1 MIARRRVGTAL
12 LIAAL
17 IAVIG
22 GSGPLSMGVG
32 AAAATWPQTPK
43 VDPPPLPVDPVT
55 PQESLDGLGISGYP
69 DRLSVQ
75 PGESVKFMVSTKSPA
90 FRATMVRVVHGD
102 ADPRGPGIKEQV
114 IESDVNKEYPGRYQT
129 LPLGSYV
136 TVPDDDD
143 LRPDGSF
150 TITAWIAPTTVPGST
165 LNPIAYRR
173 TPVGTGA
180 VQGIVTKWSET
191 EKAGY
196 GMFVDR
202 DGGLGLRLADRAG
215 RTQTVS
221 TGVKLKPWA
230 PALRGVEP
238 GGAVRPQHV
247 NSSGWYFAAV
257 SYDAGTGKVGLYQY
271 PLTGLPNDSQAVVT
285 RTIEARGLK
294 NATAPLLIAAY
305 QGDRDRPT
313 GFYNGKIDAPRVYD
327 RALDEREIQA
337 LRRGGPAGRAVAA
350 FDFSQKMDTDQVV
363 DTSRNHLRGRAVNL
377 PVRAVTGHNWQAEE
391 QDFKQVPEQYGA
403 MYFHDDDLGDA
414 TWEPSFTWRVPA
426 DARSGVYAAK
436 LEADGRVYHATFVV
450 RPKHGRPTSKIAL
463 LVPTF
468 SYLAYGMTGYFVSG
482 MSQYSQHTDGSGV
495 VYSSHLRPLTNLRPY
510 ASGLKGEGRPWQ
522 FEADTHIIDWLES
535 TGHTVDYITDH
546 DLHREGRKLLDDY
559 KVVLTGSHPEYTSAP
574 MLDALQGWLNDGGR
588 LMYLGGN
595 GFYWVTPLDRTG
607 TYTELRRHDGT
618 EAWQGAPGE
627 YYHNTTG
634 EFGGLWRFR
643 GRPPQQLAGV
653 GFTAQGFGSR
663 LGTGLYNRPLDRS
676 PQSHDPK
683 AAWVF
688 DGVKA
693 TGPIGDFDSLQ
704 SRGGPMGEELD
715 RADYALGT
723 ADNTIVLGS
732 GTGFG
737 DEYMFVKEENNT
749 ANLMEGGTVNW
760 LVRGDV
766 ALTYYPKGGAVFAAS
781 SIAWA
786 GSLFYNNYDNDIA
799 TITGNVL
806 DTFSSGKPLPG
817 TG

>member
-1 MIARRRVGTAL
+1 MFARRRMGTAL
-12 LIAAL
+12 LITL
-17 IAVIG
+17 FVAVVG
-22 GSGPLSMGVG
+22 GSGPLATDVG
-32 AAAATWPQTPK
+32 AAAKWPLTPK
-43 VDPPPLPVDPVT
+43 VDPPPLPVDPRT
-55 PQESLDGLGISGYP
+55 PQEELDSLGISGYP
-69 DRLSVQ
+69 DRLTVQ
-75 PGESVKFMVSTKSPA
+75 PGESVKIMASTRSPS

-102 ADPRGPGIKEQV
+102 ADPRGPGLKEQV
-114 IESDVNKEYPGRYQT
+114 IASDVNKEYPGRYQT
-129 LPLGSYV
+129 LPPGSYV
-136 TVPDDDD
+136 TVPDDDK

-150 TITAWIAPTTVPGST
+150 TITAWIAPTTVPGSK
-165 LNPIAYRR
+165 LNPIAYQR
-173 TPVGTGA
+173 TPVATGA
-180 VQGIVTKWSET
+180 VQGVVTKWSDA

-196 GMFVDR
+196 GMVVDR
-202 DGGLGLRLADRAG
+202 DGGLGLRLADRSG
-215 RTQTVS
+215 NVHTVGS
-221 TGVKLKPWA
+221 GVKLQPWA

-238 GGAVRPQHV
+238 GGTVRPQNV

-257 SYDAGTGKVGLYQY
+257 SYDAGTGKVRLYQQ
-271 PLTGLPNDSQAVVT
+271 PLSGHPNSSEAVVT
-285 RTIEARGLK
+285 RAIGARGLK
-294 NATAPLLIAAY
+294 NAAAPLLIAAY
-305 QGDRDRPT
+305 QGADRRPT
-313 GFYNGKIDAPRVYD
+313 GFYNGKIDAPRVFD
-327 RALDEREIQA
+327 RALDDREIRA
-337 LRRGGPAGRAVAA
+337 LRLGGPAAGAAAA
-350 FDFSQKMDTDQVV
+350 FDFSKKTDTDQVV
-363 DTSRNHLRGRAVNL
+363 DTSGNGLRGRAVNL
-377 PVRAVTGHNWQAEE
+377 PVRAVTGHNWRADE
-391 QDFKQVPEQYGA
+391 QDFTRAPGQYGA
-403 MYFHDDDLGDA
+403 MYFHDDDVSDA
-414 TWEPSFTWRVPA
+414 AWKPSFTWRVPA

-450 RPKHGRPTSKIAL
+450 RPKRGKPTSRIAM

-468 SYLAYGMTGYFVSG
+468 SYLAYGWTGSLQSG
-482 MSQYSQHTDGSGV
+482 LSQYSRHSDGSGV
-495 VYSSHLRPLTNLRPY
+495 VYSSGLRPITNLRPL
-510 ASGLKGEGRPWQ
+510 ATGDKGQGRPWQ
-522 FEADTHIIDWLES
+522 FEADTHIFDWLES
-535 TGHTVDYITDH
+535 TGHNVDYITDH

-559 KVVLTGSHPEYTSAP
+559 KVVVTGSHPEYTSEP

-618 EAWQGAPGE
+618 EAWQSAPGE
-627 YYHNTTG
+627 YYHSLTG

-643 GRPPQQLAGV
+643 GRPPQQLVGV

-663 LGTGLYNRPLDRS
+663 LGTGLYNRPLERS
-676 PQSHDPK
+676 AESRDPR

-693 TGPIGDFDSLQ
+693 TGPIGDFDTLQ
-704 SRGGPMGEELD
+704 SPGGPMGEELD
-715 RADYALGT
+715 RADYALGS
-723 ADNTIVLGS
+723 AANTIVLGS

-766 ALTYYPKGGAVFAAS
+766 ALTQYPHGGAVFSAS

-786 GSLFYNNYDNDIA
+786 GCLFYNHYDNDIS

-806 DTFSSGKPLPG
+806 RAFAADKPLPG

>member
-1 MIARRRVGTAL
+1 MVTAL
-12 LIAAL
+12 
-17 IAVIG
+17 AVAIG
-22 GSGPLSMGVG
+22 GSGPLATGVG
-32 AAAATWPQTPK
+32 AAAWPRTPL
-43 VDPPPLPVDPVT
+43 VDPLPLPVDPAT
-55 PQESLDGLGISGYP
+55 PQEALDALGVSGYP

-75 PGESVKFMVSTKSPA
+75 PGESVKFMVSTKSPT
-90 FRATMVRVVHGD
+90 FRATMVRVPHGD
-102 ADPRGPGIKEQV
+102 ADPRGPGLKEQV
-114 IESDVNKEYPGRYQT
+114 IASAVNKEYPGRYQT
-129 LPLGSYV
+129 LPVGSYV
-136 TVPDDDD
+136 TVPDGAA
-143 LRPDGSF
+143 LRPEGSF
-150 TITAWIAPTTVPGST
+150 TITAWIAPTTVPGSD

-180 VQGIVTKWSET
+180 AQGVVTKWSEKDQT
-191 EKAGY
+191 GY

-202 DGGLGLRLADRAG
+202 DGGLGLRLTDRSG
-215 RTQTVS
+215 RAHTVS

-247 NSSGWYFAAV
+247 NSSGWCFAAV
-257 SYDAGTGKVGLYQY
+257 SYDAGTGKVRLYQY
-271 PLTGLPNDSQAVVT
+271 PLTGHPNDSQTVVT
-285 RTIEARGLK
+285 RTIEARGLR
-294 NATAPLLIAAY
+294 NTTAPLLVAAY
-305 QGDRDRPT
+305 QGDGNRPT
-313 GFYNGKIDAPRVYD
+313 GFYNGKIDAPRVYG
-327 RALDEREIQA
+327 RALDEREVEA
-337 LRRGGPAGRAVAA
+337 LRRGGPVGRAAVAL
-350 FDFSQKMDTDQVV
+350 DFSQKMDTDQVV
-363 DTSRNHLRGRAVNL
+363 DVSPNRLRGRTVNL
-377 PVRAVTGHNWQAEE
+377 PVRAVTGHDWQADE
-391 QDFKQVPEQYGA
+391 QNFTRAPGQYGA
-403 MYFHDDDLGDA
+403 LYFHDDDLGDA
-414 TWEPSFTWRVPA
+414 AWESAFTWKVPA

-450 RPKHGRPTSKIAL
+450 RPKKPTSRVAL

-468 SYLAYGMTGYFVSG
+468 SYLAYGMTGGLVSG
-482 MSQYSQHTDGSGV
+482 MSQYSRHSDGSGV
-495 VYSSHLRPLTNLRPY
+495 VYSSHLRPITNLRPL
-510 ASGLKGEGRPWQ
+510 STGPRGEGRPWQ
-522 FEADTHIIDWLES
+522 FEADTHITDWLES

-546 DLHREGRKLLDDY
+546 DLHREGRKLLDGY
-559 KVVLTGSHPEYTSAP
+559 QVVITGSHPEYTSEP

-618 EAWQGAPGE
+618 EAWQSAPGE
-627 YYHNTTG
+627 YYHSTTG

-643 GRPPQQLAGV
+643 GRPPQQLVGV

-663 LGTGLYNRPLDRS
+663 LGTGLYSRPLDRS
-676 PQSHDPK
+676 PESHDPR

-723 ADNTIVLGS
+723 ADNTVVLGS

-766 ALTYYPKGGAVFAAS
+766 ALTFYPKGGAVFSAS
-781 SIAWA
+781 SISWA
-786 GSLFYNNYDNDIA
+786 GSLFYNHYDNDIA

-806 DTFSSGKPLPG
+806 DAFATDGPLPG
-817 TG
+817 TD

>member
-1 MIARRRVGTAL
+1 MSARGRVRTAL
-12 LIAAL
+12 VVTAL
-17 IAVIG
+17 AVAIG
-22 GSGPLSMGVG
+22 GSGPLATGVG
-32 AAAATWPQTPK
+32 AAAAWPRTPM
-43 VDPPPLPVDPVT
+43 VDPLPLPVDPAT
-55 PQESLDGLGISGYP
+55 PQEALDALGVSGYP

-75 PGESVKFMVSTKSPA
+75 PGESVKFMVSTKSPT
-90 FRATMVRVVHGD
+90 FRATMVRVTHGD
-102 ADPRGPGIKEQV
+102 ADPRGPGLKEQV
-114 IESDVNKEYPGRYQT
+114 IASAVNKEYPGRYQT
-129 LPLGSYV
+129 LPVGSYV
-136 TVPDDDD
+136 TVPDDAA
-143 LRPDGSF
+143 LRPEGSF
-150 TITAWIAPTTVPGST
+150 TITAWIAPTTVPGSE

-180 VQGIVTKWSET
+180 AQGVVTKWSEKDQT
-191 EKAGY
+191 GY

-202 DGGLGLRLADRAG
+202 DGGLGLRLTDRSG
-215 RTQTVS
+215 RAHTVS
-221 TGVKLKPWA
+221 TGVRLKPWA

-238 GGAVRPQHV
+238 GGVVRPQHV

-257 SYDAGTGKVGLYQY
+257 SYDAGTGKVRLYQY
-271 PLTGLPNDSQAVVT
+271 PLTGHPNDSQTVVT
-285 RTIEARGLK
+285 RTIEARGLR
-294 NATAPLLIAAY
+294 NTTAPLLVAAY
-305 QGDRDRPT
+305 QGDGNRPT
-313 GFYNGKIDAPRVYD
+313 GFYNGKIDAPRVYG
-327 RALDEREIQA
+327 RALDEREVEA
-337 LRRGGPAGRAVAA
+337 LRRGGPVGRAAVAL
-350 FDFSQKMDTDQVV
+350 DFSQKMDTDQVV
-363 DTSRNHLRGRAVNL
+363 DVSPNRLRGRTVNL
-377 PVRAVTGHNWQAEE
+377 PVRAVTGHDWQADE
-391 QDFKQVPEQYGA
+391 QNFTRAPGQYGA
-403 MYFHDDDLGDA
+403 LYFHDDDLGDA
-414 TWEPSFTWRVPA
+414 AWESAFTWKVPA

-450 RPKHGRPTSKIAL
+450 RPKKPTSKVAL

-468 SYLAYGMTGYFVSG
+468 SYLAYGMTGGLVSG
-482 MSQYSQHTDGSGV
+482 MSQYSRHSDGSGV
-495 VYSSHLRPLTNLRPY
+495 VYSSHLRPITNLRPL
-510 ASGLKGEGRPWQ
+510 STGPRGEGRPWQ
-522 FEADTHIIDWLES
+522 FEADTHITDWLES

-546 DLHREGRKLLDDY
+546 DLHREGRKLLDGY
-559 KVVLTGSHPEYTSAP
+559 RVVITGSHPEYTSEP
-574 MLDALQGWLNDGGR
+574 MLDALQGWLDDGGR

-618 EAWQGAPGE
+618 EAWQSAPGE
-627 YYHNTTG
+627 YYHSTTG

-643 GRPPQQLAGV
+643 GRPPQQLVGV

-663 LGTGLYNRPLDRS
+663 LGTGLYSRPLDRS
-676 PQSHDPK
+676 PESHGPR

-688 DGVKA
+688 DGVTA

-723 ADNTIVLGS
+723 ADNTVVLGS

-766 ALTYYPKGGAVFAAS
+766 TLTFYPKGGAVFSAS
-781 SIAWA
+781 SISWA
-786 GSLFYNNYDNDIA
+786 GSLFYNHYDNDIA

-806 DTFSSGKPLPG
+806 DAFATDGPLPV
-817 TG
+817 TD

>member
-1 MIARRRVGTAL
+1 MIARRRLRTAL
-12 LIAAL
+12 LVTAL
-17 IAVIG
+17 AVAIG
-22 GSGPLSMGVG
+22 GSGPLATGVG
-32 AAAATWPQTPK
+32 TAAAWPQTPK
-43 VDPPPLPVDPVT
+43 VDPLPLPVDPGT
-55 PQESLDGLGISGYP
+55 PQEALDALGISGYP

-75 PGESVKFMVSTKSPA
+75 PGESVKFMVSTKSPT

-102 ADPRGPGIKEQV
+102 ADPRGPGLKEQV
-114 IESDVNKEYPGRYQT
+114 IESAVNKEYPGRHQT
-129 LPLGSYV
+129 LPVGSYV
-136 TVPDDDD
+136 SVPDAPA
-143 LRPDGSF
+143 LRLGGSF
-150 TITAWIAPTTVPGST
+150 TITAWIAPTTVPGSE
-165 LNPIAYRR
+165 LNPVAYRR

-180 VQGIVTKWSET
+180 AQGIVTKWSER
-191 EKAGY
+191 EQAGY

-202 DGGLGLRLADRAG
+202 DGGLGLRLADRSGQAH
-215 RTQTVS
+215 TVS
-221 TGVKLKPWA
+221 TGVRLKPWA

-257 SYDAGTGKVGLYQY
+257 SYDAGTGKVRLYQY
-271 PLTGLPNDSQAVVT
+271 PLTGHPNDSQAVIT
-285 RTIEARGLK
+285 RTIEARGLRD
-294 NATAPLLIAAY
+294 ATAPLLVAAY
-305 QGDRDRPT
+305 QGAQDRPT
-313 GFYNGKIDAPRVYD
+313 GFYNGKVDAPRVYG
-327 RALDEREIQA
+327 RALEEREVQA
-337 LRRGGPAGRAVAA
+337 LRDGGPAGRTALAL
-350 FDFSQKMDTDQVV
+350 DFSQRMDTDQVV
-363 DTSRNHLRGRAVNL
+363 DVSPNRLRGRTVNL
-377 PVRAVTGHNWQAEE
+377 PVRAVTGHNWQADE
-391 QDFKQVPEQYGA
+391 QNFRRAPGQYGA
-403 MYFHDDDLGDA
+403 LYFHDDDLGDA
-414 TWEPSFTWRVPA
+414 AWESAFTWRVPA

-450 RPKHGRPTSKIAL
+450 RPKRGKATSKVAL

-468 SYLAYGMTGYFVSG
+468 SYLAYGMTGGLTSG
-482 MSQYSQHTDGSGV
+482 MSQYSRHSDGSGV
-495 VYSSHLRPLTNLRPY
+495 VYSSALRPITNLRPL
-510 ASGLKGEGRPWQ
+510 STGPKGEGRPWQ

-535 TGHTVDYITDH
+535 TGRTVDYVTDH

-559 KVVLTGSHPEYTSAP
+559 QVVVTGSHPEYTSEP
-574 MLDALQGWLNDGGR
+574 MLDALEGWLNDGGR

-618 EAWQGAPGE
+618 EAWQSAPGE

-643 GRPPQQLAGV
+643 GRPPQQLVGV

-663 LGTGLYNRPLDRS
+663 LGTGLYSRPLDRS
-676 PQSHDPK
+676 PESHDPR

-723 ADNTIVLGS
+723 PDNTVVLGS

-766 ALTYYPKGGAVFAAS
+766 ALTFYPKGGAVFSAS
-781 SIAWA
+781 SISWA
-786 GSLFYNNYDNDIA
+786 GSLFYNHYDNDIS

-806 DTFSSGKPLPG
+806 NAFSTDGPLPG